1 MRAQVTRRSDRVS
14 IAMPIE
20 VIGADVKGQQFV
32 QQTRTL
38 AISRYGASVAL
49 DRKLA
54 PKQELVIRRVGIN
67 KKAEVQVVGQIDGQ
81 SDEYVY
87 GVMLLNPSVNLWDIE
102 FPPLAESEK
111 AVARALLECGCCQG
125 REVTYL
131 NEIEFKAFVANQG
144 IARYCRACGASTT
157 WKQALHEALSKPE
170 LPSSSRPRTE
180 DRRKEVRAKVN
191 LTACIRQPDLDE
203 EVVVCENISHG
214 GLCFRSRNQYREGS
228 RIEVA
233 VPYSPRAANVFAPAW
248 IVYSQE
254 LPRGD
259 LFRHGVAYRI
269 RGTRHKN

>member
-1 MRAQVTRRSDRVS
+1 
-14 IAMPIE
+14 MPIE

-38 AISRYGASVAL
+38 VISRYGASVAL
-49 DRKLA
+49 ARKLA
-54 PKQELVIRRVGIN
+54 PKQELVIRRVGFR
-67 KKAEVQVVGQIDGQ
+67 KKAEVQVVGQIGRQ
-81 SDEYVY
+81 PDEYVY

-111 AVARALLECGCCQG
+111 AVARTLLECGCCQG

-144 IARYCRACGASTT
+144 IARYCRPCGASTT
-157 WKQALHEALSKPE
+157 WKQVSHEALSKPE
-170 LPSSSRPRTE
+170 LPLSSRSRAE
-180 DRRKEVRAKVN
+180 DRRKEVRTKVD
-191 LTACIRQPDLDE
+191 LTACIRQSEFDE

-214 GLCFRSRNQYREGS
+214 GLCFRSKNHYRQGS

-233 VPYSPRAANVFAPAW
+233 VPYSPRAANIFASAW
-248 IVYSQE
+248 IIYSQE

-259 LFRHGVAYRI
+259 SFRHGVAYRI
-269 RGTRHKN
+269 RGPRAKT